1 MAKQYETTMITEG
14 GRNGFVYDPEKSTKY
29 VIKAPGTDK
38 TGKSTNPEQ
47 LFAAGY
53 SSCFNS
59 ALELVLSQD
68 QIKAETTV
76 KATVSLYNDGPA
88 DFYIGVELVGHIE
101 GLSPEDTK
109 RYLEKAHEV
118 CPYSKATRGNI
129 DVKIDV
135 M

>member
-1 MAKQYETTMITEG
+1 M
-14 GRNGFVYDPEKSTKY
+14 FSH
-29 VIKAPGTDK
+29 
-38 TGKSTNPEQ
+38 
-47 LFAAGY
+47 
-53 SSCFNS
+53 

-109 RYLEKAHEV
+109 LPPVPTKFAYIQYNTAISTLKLMSCKLIEA
-118 CPYSKATRGNI
+118 P
-129 DVKIDV
+129 
-135 M
+135 